1 MTSGLTEGFAIG
13 FDGPRESVT
22 APNLPSSLA
31 YTDHISTY
39 LAKCCDMN
47 QTAGPFDTQPFRTM
61 MCSGLGVVPK
71 RNGGLRV
78 IHHLSA
84 PPDLSVNDHIDPAAF
99 SLKYIH
105 VDDAV
110 RAILNIGSG
119 ALLSKFDIRNAFRLI
134 PVRPDDWP
142 LLGIHWRNQY
152 YFDKVLP
159 FGLRS
164 SPFIF
169 DKVASAIEWI
179 VRAHFKVP
187 TLFHYL
193 DDFLA
198 VAPPSLSLAAKQHSI
213 IKDAF
218 QYLEV
223 PLAEEK
229 LEGPTTS
236 LTFLGITLDTVTM
249 EARLPDDKLEDL
261 RGMLSNLRQG
271 RSITAANLDS
281 FLGKL
286 AFAAS
291 VVIPGRTF
299 TRRLWD
305 TAKRF
310 HRVPRHYRIVLNDAC
325 RKDIQWWHV
334 LLKDWN
340 GKAFLLYQEETPATD
355 LGLFTDASG
364 AVGWGAYYTKEGR
377 WMQGKWSAED
387 ASQSIEFK
395 ELFAILMA
403 CNTWGSDW
411 CRHRIAVHCDNKAI
425 VDCLASGTSKSPP
438 VMSLLR
444 KMFMVC
450 AKYNFTVVAKH
461 VPGKS
466 NCIADSLS
474 RYNMQDFRRLAPNA
488 RSSPDIPPLLPSVE

>member
-1 MTSGLTEGFAIG
+1 MYTPLNISRFSKLLASHPSDSFRSYVTSGLTEGFAIG

-198 VAPPSLSLAAKQHSI
+198 VAPPSLSWQPNNTLSSRMPSNT
-213 IKDAF
+213 
-218 QYLEV
+218 LR
-223 PLAEEK
+223 
-229 LEGPTTS
+229 
-236 LTFLGITLDTVTM
+236 FLWQRRNWK
-249 EARLPDDKLEDL
+249 ALP
-261 RGMLSNLRQG
+261 
-271 RSITAANLDS
+271 
-281 FLGKL
+281 
-286 AFAAS
+286 
-291 VVIPGRTF
+291 
-299 TRRLWD
+299 
-305 TAKRF
+305 
-310 HRVPRHYRIVLNDAC
+310 HH
-325 RKDIQWWHV
+325 
-334 LLKDWN
+334 
-340 GKAFLLYQEETPATD
+340 
-355 LGLFTDASG
+355 
-364 AVGWGAYYTKEGR
+364 
-377 WMQGKWSAED
+377 
-387 ASQSIEFK
+387 
-395 ELFAILMA
+395 
-403 CNTWGSDW
+403 
-411 CRHRIAVHCDNKAI
+411 
-425 VDCLASGTSKSPP
+425 
-438 VMSLLR
+438 
-444 KMFMVC
+444 
-450 AKYNFTVVAKH
+450 
-461 VPGKS
+461 
-466 NCIADSLS
+466 
-474 RYNMQDFRRLAPNA
+474 
-488 RSSPDIPPLLPSVE
+488 